1 MIDQTKMY
9 ASLLPTLPYFNCDKM
24 VAKKH
29 PKKKKSKIKSNRREQ
44 SVQTQDELS

>member
-1 MIDQTKMY
+1 MY

-29 PKKKKSKIKSNRREQ
+29 PKKNPRSRVIDESKVFKLKMS
-44 SVQTQDELS
+44 SVRSLVH

>member
-1 MIDQTKMY
+1 MY

-29 PKKKKSKIKSNRREQ
+29 PKKKNPRLRVIDESKVFKLKMS
-44 SVQTQDELS
+44 SVRSLGH

>member
-1 MIDQTKMY
+1 MY

-24 VAKKH
+24 VAKKY
-29 PKKKKSKIKSNRREQ
+29 PKKKIPRLRVIDKN

>member
-1 MIDQTKMY
+1 MY

-29 PKKKKSKIKSNRREQ
+29 PKKKIPRLRVIDKS